1 MNQHIL
7 RIVNHH
13 DGARNRS
20 ACDMNDAARARER
33 AQNADYNN
41 NNKTTMMMM
50 MAVIVPARP

>member
-33 AQNADYNN
+33 AQNADYN
-41 NNKTTMMMM
+41 TMMMMMM
-50 MAVIVPARP
+50 MAVIVPASP